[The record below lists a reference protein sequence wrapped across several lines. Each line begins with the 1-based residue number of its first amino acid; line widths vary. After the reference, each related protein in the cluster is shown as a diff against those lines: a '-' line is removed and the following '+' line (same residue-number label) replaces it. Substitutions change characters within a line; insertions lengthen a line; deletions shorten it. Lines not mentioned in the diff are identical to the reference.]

1 MSLMTITG
9 TPDADVGCRPC
20 RSVLSAE
27 EHMHHSKHCV
37 STATIVMRCVAAD
50 RVPGGFKLARTPM
63 AAAFTPLGGSPLHP
77 SSPALQATALPIT
90 FQVSE
95 LLQAG

>member
-1 MSLMTITG
+1 MTVIGTTG
-9 TPDADVGCRPC
+9 ADVGCQPC

-27 EHMHHSKHCV
+27 KHIHHSKHCV
-37 STATIVMRCVAAD
+37 GTIPIVIQCVAAD

-90 FQVSE
+90 FQVSQHQ
-95 LLQAG
+95 QAG